1 MKRAIPWAYTG
12 AGMRQR
18 VDEIVGWDP
27 VWVQR
32 GRLSALR
39 PAALAACT

>member
-1 MKRAIPWAYTG
+1 MKRAYTG

-18 VDEIVGWDP
+18 VDEIVAWNP

-39 PAALAACT
+39 PAALATFT